1 MTQTFNNQTHKQLN
15 IMLAKAEQYT
25 ILLLLNHK
33 FIMYGTE
40 IPGPHRPWAQSQLYG
55 AEIPSPGPGPIPAL
69 GAGPV
74 ERSSYLEPFSRL
86 P

>member
-1 MTQTFNNQTHKQLN
+1 MKKK
-15 IMLAKAEQYT
+15 IKVEKKRKCM
-25 ILLLLNHK
+25 K
-33 FIMYGTE
+33 FKLYGTE

-55 AEIPSPGPGPIPAL
+55 AEIPGPGPGPIPAL

-74 ERSSYLEPFSRL
+74 ERSSYPEPFSRL